1 MSNLFWILDDHSFPI
16 EICSVLLCI
25 SKIYLP
31 LNVYSICS
39 TARLTTYKGGTHII
53 SIIIVYHLLAT
64 LEPITHA
71 ILSQE
76 ELCPPL
82 RFTYLLTEEVTK
94 P

>member
-16 EICSVLLCI
+16 EICSVLLRI
-25 SKIYLP
+25 SEMYLS
-31 LNVYSICS
+31 LNVCSICN
-39 TARLTTYKGGTHII
+39 TARLTTYKGGAHII
-53 SIIIVYHLLAT
+53 SIIIIYHLLAT

-76 ELCPPL
+76 GPCPAL
-82 RFTYLLTEEVTK
+82 RFTRLLTEEVTK